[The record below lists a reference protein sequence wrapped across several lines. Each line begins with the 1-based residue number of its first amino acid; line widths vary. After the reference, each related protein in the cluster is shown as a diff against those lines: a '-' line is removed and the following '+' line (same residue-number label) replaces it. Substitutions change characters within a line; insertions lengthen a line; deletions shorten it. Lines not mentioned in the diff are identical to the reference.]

1 MKRLLAPAAFAAFA
15 LTLSAQTSVWKVTRG
30 ESTLYLGGTCH
41 VLRAQDLPLPPEYD
55 LAYAASKRVYFETDI
70 ERSKSAEMQQIVA
83 REGVFADGRTLQ
95 KVLTPEAWAAV
106 EKFCSARGIPPAQVQ
121 TMKPWLFVLMVTVI
135 ELQRL
140 GVSQEGVD
148 AKYFAK
154 ARADGRPIGQ
164 LETFEEQV
172 AFITGM
178 AGDKPSDF
186 VLQGLADLDEVAAEF
201 PKLLAAWR
209 AGDLGELERMMN
221 HELQTK
227 YPELYRTLI
236 VDRNNAW
243 MKKIDALLAS
253 PEVEFVLAGA
263 GHMSGTDGL
272 VAQLRARG
280 AKVEQV
286 VAPKK

>member
-1 MKRLLAPAAFAAFA
+1 MKRFLPPAAFAAFA

-30 ESTLYLGGTCH
+30 DSTLYLGGTCH
-41 VLRAQDLPLPPEYD
+41 VLRQQDFPLPAEYD

-70 ERSKSAEMQQIVA
+70 ERTKSPEMQQIVA
-83 REGVFADGRTLQ
+83 REGVFTDGRTLQ

-106 EKFCSARGIPPAQVQ
+106 EKFCGARGIPTAQVQ

-140 GVSQEGVD
+140 GVTQEGVD

-154 ARADGRPIGQ
+154 AQADGRSVGQ

-186 VLQGLADLDEVAAEF
+186 VLQGLTDLDEVATEF

-209 AGDLGELERMMN
+209 AGDLGELERIMN
-221 HELQTK
+221 EELHKK

-236 VDRNNAW
+236 VNRNNAW

-263 GHMSGTDGL
+263 GHMSGDVGL
-272 VAQLRARG
+272 IAQLRARG